1 MYASIV
7 AEASF
12 WSQLVEID
20 RKLQQVLIARGCPR
34 CEGPLHVGDHP
45 RKPRGL
51 PEGLEEVWSHRF
63 NTCCGSCRRR
73 CMPPSV
79 RFLGRRVYAGAIVI
93 LATMFALVCGA
104 ARRTLQRWSAWWT
117 QALPATTWWRQMRG
131 RFDRPVDSS
140 RLPASLLQRYEAPS
154 GAPSPEALTEMLIAL
169 GPMTTSVVASAVF
182 GGAVGRAGL
191 AQKMPIDCNR
201 RDLLPESRAPTKPT

>member
-7 AEASF
+7 AEASS

-20 RKLQQVLIARGCPR
+20 RQLQQATIARRCPW
-34 CEGPLHVGDHP
+34 CQGALHVADHP

-51 PEGLEEVWSHRF
+51 PLGLEELWSRRF

-73 CMPPSV
+73 SMPPSV
-79 RFLGRRVYAGAIVI
+79 WFLGRRVYVGAIVV
-93 LATMFALVCGA
+93 LATMFALVCRA
-104 ARRTLQRWSAWWT
+104 ARRTLERWSAWWT

-131 RFDRPVDSS
+131 RFDRPVDGP

-154 GAPSPEALTEMLIAL
+154 GAPSPN
-169 GPMTTSVVASAVF
+169 GPANFSAD
-182 GGAVGRAGL
+182 GPHTNAEDGSTPLRLAGIHL
-191 AQKMPIDCNR
+191 WQFMGPPQPIQR
-201 RDLLPESRAPTKPT
+201 RNSSSSSSTPARSDS